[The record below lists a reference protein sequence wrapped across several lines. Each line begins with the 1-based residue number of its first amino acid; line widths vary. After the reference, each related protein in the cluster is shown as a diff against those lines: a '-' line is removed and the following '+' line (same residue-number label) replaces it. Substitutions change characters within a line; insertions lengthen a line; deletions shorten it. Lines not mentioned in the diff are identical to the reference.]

1 MKTTVSFK
9 YFVSY
14 CRLVCLLLQSLNSV
28 LSMSRGSF
36 VSPLP
41 YGIIFVLMVVY
52 SLFLSNYTSFQQTSH
67 LLDSTSRAGRILVYS
82 YQLQC
87 LLLDLFGRVLSFQRS
102 SNLVRVFYTAI
113 RGCSDVR
120 FFNQYSCAQSV
131 PGAFQLD
138 IFLRFIFTIS
148 WLIST
153 FCILHTL

>member
-52 SLFLSNYTSFQQTSH
+52 SLFLSNYTSFQQTSQ

-138 IFLRFIFTIS
+138 ICVLFLLF
-148 WLIST
+148 LG
-153 FCILHTL
+153 